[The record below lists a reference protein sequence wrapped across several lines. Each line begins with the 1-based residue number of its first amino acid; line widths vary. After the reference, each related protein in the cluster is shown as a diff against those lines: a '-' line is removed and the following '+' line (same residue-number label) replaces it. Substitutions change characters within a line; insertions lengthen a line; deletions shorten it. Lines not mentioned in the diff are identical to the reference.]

1 MKFSDQIETLRLQR
15 KARDRDA
22 TKELVFWLV
31 LLALCLLLLVPSIRQ
46 CHATGGTVVR
56 GLIGLECIS
65 R

>member
-1 MKFSDQIETLRLQR
+1 MKFSDEIETLRLQR
-15 KARDRDA
+15 KARNRD
-22 TKELVFWLV
+22 FWKSLAPWLG

-46 CHATGGTVVR
+46 CHATGGTLVR